1 MTSTNGPRKRA
12 GTVRDTVLLRGGL
25 LLTAAFLLVAVAG
38 WTDAR
43 ARNTAVTRNA
53 SSEALAAHLSGNF
66 DTKLD
71 RSRDAMV
78 GMRLMLERQEVIDGW
93 ARRYRIDHDLAA
105 AIHDV
110 ARQEGINPSL
120 AFRLVQVESRFK
132 QTAVSSASALGYTQL
147 MLPTA
152 RFYDRDITREEL
164 FDRDTNLQIGFRYL
178 HDLLEMF
185 DGDMHLALLAYN
197 RGPARVE
204 EILAAGG
211 DPGNGY
217 ATAVLRN

>member
-12 GTVRDTVLLRGGL
+12 GTGRDRVLWRGGL

-38 WTDAR
+38 WTEAR
-43 ARNTAVTRNA
+43 ARNMAVTRNA
-53 SSEALAAHLSGNF
+53 SSEALAAHLSGSF

-71 RSRDAMV
+71 RARDAMV
-78 GMRLMLERQEVIDGW
+78 GMRLMLERQQVIDGW
-93 ARRYRIDHDLAA
+93 ARRYRIDHDLAT
-105 AIHDV
+105 AIHDI

-132 QTAVSSASALGYTQL
+132 QTAVSSASAIGYTQL

-152 RFYDRDITREEL
+152 RFYDRDITRNEL

-178 HDLLEMF
+178 HDLLGMF

-217 ATAVLRN
+217 ATAVLRH

>member
-1 MTSTNGPRKRA
+1 M
-12 GTVRDTVLLRGGL
+12 
-25 LLTAAFLLVAVAG
+25 
-38 WTDAR
+38 
-43 ARNTAVTRNA
+43 
-53 SSEALAAHLSGNF
+53 SELALF
-66 DTKLD
+66 F
-71 RSRDAMV
+71 V
-78 GMRLMLERQEVIDGW
+78 
-93 ARRYRIDHDLAA
+93 LAA
-105 AIHDV
+105 AITPEEAV
-110 ARQEGINPSL
+110 RRAEENNPSL

-132 QTAVSSASALGYTQL
+132 HNAVSSASAIGYTQL
-147 MLPTA
+147 MLATA

-164 FDRDTNLQIGFRYL
+164 FDRDTNLRIGFRYL

-217 ATAVLRN
+217 ATAVLRH

>member
-1 MTSTNGPRKRA
+1 MTSSNGPTKRA

-38 WTDAR
+38 WTEAR
-43 ARNTAVTRNA
+43 ARSMAVTRNA

-71 RSRDAMV
+71 RARDAMTGV
-78 GMRLMLERQEVIDGW
+78 RLILERQEVIDGW
-93 ARRYRIDHDLAA
+93 ARRYRIDHDLAG
-105 AIHDV
+105 AIHDI
-110 ARQEGINPSL
+110 AREEGINPSL

-132 QTAVSSASALGYTQL
+132 QTAVSSASAIGYTQL

-164 FDRDTNLQIGFRYL
+164 FDRDTNLRIGFRYL

-217 ATAVLRN
+217 ATAVLRH